1 MVEPGDNVTLVC
13 TVEGYP
19 LPTVTW
25 LRNGEPVLPPDSGST
40 TDLGYELEK
49 RVVNGLRKGPPFA
62 EVSLYLHRDIE
73 TAVFQ
78 CDAINDLAKASES
91 REVKVKGP
99 GTSPTIVDMGLHDD
113 NSLTVTWTAPE
124 ITNGDITV

>member
-1 MVEPGDNVTLVC
+1 MEPGDNVTLVC

-19 LPTVTW
+19 LPAVTW
-25 LRNGEPVLPPDSGST
+25 LRNGEPISSPDSGSS
-40 TDLGYELEK
+40 TDFGYELEK
-49 RVVNGLRKGPPFA
+49 RVVNGLLTGPPFA
-62 EVSLYLHRDIE
+62 EVSLFIYNDIE

-78 CDAINDLAKASES
+78 CDAINDLARTSES
-91 REVKVKGP
+91 REVKVMGP
-99 GTSPTIVDMGLHDD
+99 GTSPTIREMDLHDD